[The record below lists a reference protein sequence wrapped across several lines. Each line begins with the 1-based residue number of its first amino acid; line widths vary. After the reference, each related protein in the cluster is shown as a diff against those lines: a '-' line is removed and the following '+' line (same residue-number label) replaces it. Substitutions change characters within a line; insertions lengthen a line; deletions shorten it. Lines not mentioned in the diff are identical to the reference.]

1 MLICEIRL
9 YLKKSIAVFAAY
21 TKLELSGHISY
32 PDRK

>member
-9 YLKKSIAVFAAY
+9 YLKIFTVVFAAY
-21 TKLELSGHISY
+21 TKLELSGQIGY